1 MNDCITIAVDVWNRQ
16 IRTTVVVTK
25 LGEEIKSLKLR
36 LVDYQ
41 SKAGNEDL
49 LRQMLEKKNKEL
61 ANLQVQLINH
71 T

>member
-1 MNDCITIAVDVWNRQ
+1 MDIWNWQ

-61 ANLQVQLINH
+61 ANLQVKLFC
-71 T
+71 